1 MGIHSYFHG
10 CSTVQLAVLLA
21 LACSVAFAADPNPLQ
36 DFCVAVN
43 STNDAVFVN
52 GKICKDPQLATAD
65 DFFASGIHMPRNTSN
80 PLGSLVTIFNDD
92 VVPGLNTLGV
102 SIARVDFAPGGV
114 NPPHFHP
121 RASEIFVVT
130 EGTLYA
136 GFVPSNPDHRLFS
149 KILNKGDAFVFPMG
163 LIHFQLNLGNTSAVA
178 MASFGSQNG
187 GVTTVANTIFGS
199 NSSIDPDVLTKAFQ
213 LDEDAVERLQNLTWF
228 SNAL

>member
-121 RASEIFVVT
+121 RASEI
-130 EGTLYA
+130 LD
-136 GFVPSNPDHRLFS
+136 P
-149 KILNKGDAFVFPMG
+149 VFPMG